1 MENTDKLESLALALD
16 LDVRLECMQHLQE
29 LLLSLSGLRPIQELP
44 LNHSVY
50 ILDKCL
56 VFFFYNTSNLKNVF
70 FHK

>member
-44 LNHSVY
+44 LNHSVFV
-50 ILDKCL
+50 IENVL
-56 VFFFYNTSNLKNVF
+56 VIFFLNT
-70 FHK
+70 

>member
-44 LNHSVY
+44 LNHSVC
-50 ILDKCL
+50 ILDKCFSI
-56 VFFFYNTSNLKNVF
+56 FFFIIQAILK
-70 FHK
+70 K

>member
-44 LNHSVY
+44 LNHSIC
-50 ILDKCL
+50 ILDKCFRIFL
-56 VFFFYNTSNLKNVF
+56 IIQTILKM
-70 FHK
+70 KK

>member
-16 LDVRLECMQHLQE
+16 LDVRLECMLHLQE

-50 ILDKCL
+50 
-56 VFFFYNTSNLKNVF
+56 
-70 FHK
+70 